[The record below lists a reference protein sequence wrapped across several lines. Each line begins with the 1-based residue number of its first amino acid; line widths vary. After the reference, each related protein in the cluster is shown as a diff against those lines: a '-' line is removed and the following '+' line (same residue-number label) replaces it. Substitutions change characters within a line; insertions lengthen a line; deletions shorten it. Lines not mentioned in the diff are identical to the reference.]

1 MQRLSFAAFL
11 ATFLPLAGLA
21 DTSQISGICPGLDVT
36 ATAPEAGLHDLI
48 CRTATDHVAR
58 LSACG
63 ILPTRRISVT
73 AAPVFEGLPANCV
86 GAFHC
91 ERDEIE
97 TVSPET
103 LASRDAPGFIYKGLK
118 PEAAFVSILRHEL
131 THALLEHTSEDSP
144 ISSAAHEYIAFALQ
158 IEAMTDDER
167 AAFLETNGRIA
178 AMSLDTFNMVIYSFV
193 PGRFASSVWLHCSTP
208 ENGCRFVR
216 DLIEGRVV
224 LGTPLH
230 FP

>member
-11 ATFLPLAGLA
+11 AIFLPLAGLA

-73 AAPVFEGLPANCV
+73 AAPAIEGLPANCV

-97 TVSPET
+97 IISPET
-103 LASRDAPGFIYKGLK
+103 LAVREHYIKMAGGEVFKHAVRRMEGSCKECIDAAGISEKEISF
-118 PEAAFVSILRHEL
+118 AF
-131 THALLEHTSEDSP
+131 
-144 ISSAAHEYIAFALQ
+144 Q
-158 IEAMTDDER
+158 
-167 AAFLETNGRIA
+167 FLA
-178 AMSLDTFNMVIYSFV
+178 
-193 PGRFASSVWLHCSTP
+193 P
-208 ENGCRFVR
+208 
-216 DLIEGRVV
+216 
-224 LGTPLH
+224 
-230 FP
+230 